1 MCNYDFEIL
10 QYNEFE
16 NLTRDLLQKE
26 FGIFI
31 ESFKDGKDGGIDLRF
46 GISKKAKCIVQVKR
60 YKNWSSLK
68 TQLEK
73 EVEKVKVLNPERYIL
88 STSVPLSPANK
99 DTIKAI
105 FEPYIHD
112 TTDILGRDDINN
124 LLDKHSDVEK
134 QYYKLWLSS
143 TEVLN
148 ELLHKSVRNWSR
160 FELDTIR
167 EEIRTYVSN
176 SSFNRAMEILKE
188 QKYVIISGIPGI
200 GKTTLARMLVYEI
213 LTAMKYDEFVC
224 IEDNLHDAAGLF
236 QEGKKQVFFFD
247 DFLGSN
253 TFVEE
258 TGFENKLIS
267 FIKAIRR
274 ESGKM
279 FVLTTREY
287 ILAQAKEHY
296 EKLQTN
302 NIEIAKCTIDMGTYS
317 TVIRARILYNH
328 LADAALPSEYVE
340 QLLSNNNYLNIVKH
354 KNFNPRVIETYIDS
368 GLWKQDPAD
377 QFVQSFVQLFDRPTC
392 VWEKAFNALSPFG
405 QYALLVLGTMDREVY
420 VNDWRTAFK
429 AFCKNTQQELHLS
442 YSDAEFKKNIKV
454 LEECFIR
461 TRTTKMKQLL
471 VALYNP
477 SVRGFIVEYLKELQD
492 LQRQLLTSA
501 YYVEQLYSIF
511 TDEKFR
517 SSRGDAYVLLAEEIQ
532 DLAYGRLKE
541 MMLGEMHTCELSIMD
556 PDQYKVH
563 DRLYLLFK
571 FALMYRCSSTF
582 MTQWITM
589 EMLTDC
595 NSPLRPR
602 LFFIQ
607 DMDWSLMSGSRE
619 EAIKSVL
626 YESMDIRSSLEVL
639 ETIHSMEMEDL
650 LDRSYLRSLN
660 ETINDEIDNRLDDL
674 VDTQSL
680 MNVLEEMAGYLPSN
694 LFPIDNYMDRI
705 NAAEARIMSDQQETP
720 SYYQS
725 KEEDYG
731 TDEKMI
737 EEMMTSL
744 RVKE

>member
-16 NLTRDLLQKE
+16 NLTRDLLQAE

-31 ESFKDGKDGGIDLRF
+31 ESFKDGKDHGIDLRF
-46 GISKKAKCIVQVKR
+46 GINEKDKCIVQVKR
-60 YKNWSSLK
+60 YKDWASLK
-68 TQLEK
+68 RQLE
-73 EVEKVKVLNPERYIL
+73 VESKKVKTLNPERYIL
-88 STSVPLSPANK
+88 TTSVPLSPANK
-99 DTIKAI
+99 ETIKAV
-105 FEPYIHD
+105 FTGYIND
-112 TTDILGRDDINN
+112 TADVFGRDDINN
-124 LLDKHSDVEK
+124 LLEKHPEIEK

-160 FELDTIR
+160 FELDTIK

-176 SSFNRAMEILKE
+176 SSFNRALEIMKE

-224 IEDNLHDAAGLF
+224 IEDNLHDAASLF

-253 TFVEE
+253 TFMEE

-279 FVLTTREY
+279 FVMTTREY

-328 LADAALPSEYVE
+328 LADAGLPSEYVE
-340 QLLSNNNYLNIVKH
+340 QLLSDNNYLKIVKH
-354 KNFNPRVIETYIDS
+354 KNFNPRVIETYIDN
-368 GLWKQDPAD
+368 GLWKQDSAD
-377 QFVQSFVQLFDRPTC
+377 QFVQSFVQLFDRPIC

-429 AFCKNTQQELHLS
+429 AFCRNTQQELHLT
-442 YSDAEFKKNIKV
+442 YSDAEFQRNIKV
-454 LEECFIR
+454 LEECFVR
-461 TRTTKMKQLL
+461 TRTTKKKKLL
-471 VALYNP
+471 VELYNP
-477 SVRGFIVEYLKELQD
+477 SVRGFVVEYLKELQD
-492 LQRQLLTSA
+492 LQRYLLTSA
-501 YYVEQLYSIF
+501 HYVEQLYSIF
-511 TDEKFR
+511 TDNESH
-517 SSRGDAYVLLAEEIQ
+517 SSRGDAYVLLKGDIQ
-532 DLAYGRLKE
+532 ELAYGRLKE
-541 MMLGEMHTCELSIMD
+541 MVLREMHTCELSIINS
-556 PDQYKVH
+556 DQYKVH
-563 DRLYLLFK
+563 DRLYILFK
-571 FALMYRCSSTF
+571 FALMYRCSSTI

-589 EMLTDC
+589 EMLTDS
-595 NSPLRPR
+595 NSSLRPR

-607 DMDWSLMSGSRE
+607 NLDWSLMSGYRDDV
-619 EAIKSVL
+619 IKSVL
-626 YESMDIRSSLEVL
+626 CEPMDIRSSLDVI
-639 ETIHSMEMEDL
+639 ETIHSMGMDDL
-650 LDRSYLRSLN
+650 LDRSYINYLN

-680 MNVLEEMAGYLPSN
+680 ENVLEEMAGYLPAYQ
-694 LFPIDNYMDRI
+694 FPLDNYKDRI
-705 NAAEARIMSDQQETP
+705 TDVEERLISDLPESS
-720 SYYQS
+720 SYYHS
-725 KEEDYG
+725 KEDDYG
-731 TDEKMI
+731 IDEKII

-744 RVKE
+744 RVKD